1 MWQDAPDPTQSS
13 PRRAKDRQLQHG
25 HAPRLLAKLRQLS
38 EPARYANLSDGTLL
52 GLTASGDERALEAV
66 YDRYGG
72 PAYGLAYRL
81 LRNATLAEDAV
92 QETFLGIWRSAATF
106 MPERGSARTWILT
119 LAHRR
124 TIDLLRREERR
135 RSGSTYDTP
144 DPVGED
150 SHEVACDRALR
161 KHVQSALKRL
171 PDEQRTVLELAYYGG
186 FTQTEIAER
195 LGDPLGTVK
204 SRTFHGL
211 TRLRALLAD
220 TGSTAQRSARVG
232 APVGKKATMPSLD
245 VVR

>member
-1 MWQDAPDPTQSS
+1 MWQSATDSAQSNLR
-13 PRRAKDRQLQHG
+13 PAKDRRLRECR
-25 HAPRLLAKLRQLS
+25 APRQLTKLRQVG
-38 EPARYANLSDGTLL
+38 EPTGYAKLSDEELL
-52 GLTASGDERALEAV
+52 GLTTSGDERALEAI
-66 YDRYGG
+66 YDRYGRL
-72 PAYGLAYRL
+72 AYGLAYRL
-81 LRNATLAEDAV
+81 LRNVTLAEDAV

-119 LAHRR
+119 LTHRR

-135 RSGSTYDTP
+135 RSGSSYDTP

-150 SHEVACDRALR
+150 SHEVACNRALR

-171 PDEQRTVLELAYYGG
+171 PDDQRRVLELAYYVG

-195 LGDPLGTVK
+195 LGEPLGTIK

-220 TGSTAQRSARVG
+220 TAAPAQRPARVAG
-232 APVGKKATMPSLD
+232 PAA
-245 VVR
+245 

>member
-1 MWQDAPDPTQSS
+1 MWQATPDPPQSS
-13 PRRAKDRQLQHG
+13 PRRAKDRRLQQG

-38 EPARYANLSDGTLL
+38 EPARYANLSDGALL

-72 PAYGLAYRL
+72 HAYGLAYRL

-119 LAHRR
+119 LTHRR
-124 TIDLLRREERR
+124 TIDVLRREERR

-150 SHEVACDRALR
+150 SHELACNRALR
-161 KHVQSALKRL
+161 KH
-171 PDEQRTVLELAYYGG
+171 
-186 FTQTEIAER
+186 
-195 LGDPLGTVK
+195 
-204 SRTFHGL
+204 
-211 TRLRALLAD
+211 
-220 TGSTAQRSARVG
+220 ARD
-232 APVGKKATMPSLD
+232 S
-245 VVR
+245 